1 MLMIL
6 CFRWCHAILEERLLM
21 TEELRLFFPVP
32 IEEERPKSAKKKKAK
47 KGYRKDRVAQA

>member
-1 MLMIL
+1 
-6 CFRWCHAILEERLLM
+6 M